1 MSDSIDPQQLA
12 SRLKALRAERGW
24 EMSTL
29 EERSGIGRTTLYHL
43 EQGHTASPRMKTLN
57 RIAAAFEVPVASLLQ
72 PEASSSLRPVSEIP
86 SSLLD
91 VAQQAAFD
99 RETNPMVTEVI
110 EDRPDLFR
118 HWRDDDFD
126 ELYSIFGT
134 GGPLTRKGVVVA
146 AESINIKR
154 ETVRR
159 LEVLLETQ
167 LRSAAIEVINSL
179 YRVITPGD
187 DVQP

>member
-1 MSDSIDPQQLA
+1 MSEPIDPQRLA

-24 EMSTL
+24 DMSTL

-72 PEASSSLRPVSEIP
+72 SETAAPRPVIE
-86 SSLLD
+86 SSPLLD

-110 EDRPDLFR
+110 EERPDLFR
-118 HWRDDDFD
+118 HWSENDFD

-179 YRVITPGD
+179 YRVITPGED
-187 DVQP
+187 LQP